1 MHAHIV
7 QSIQG
12 GCDWNVIRDTIGGN
26 AEENA
31 AFGTIAFLLWLIL
44 AFLNEFPSARFW
56 SQVSQGKRLLSMAS
70 CLNQFKAAWRYLLPS
85 YCSGSK

>member
-56 SQVSQGKRLLSMAS
+56 SQVSQGKRLLIDGFMS
-70 CLNQFKAAWRYLLPS
+70 
-85 YCSGSK
+85 

>member
-12 GCDWNVIRDTIGGN
+12 RCDRNVIRDTIRGN

-56 SQVSQGKRLLSMAS
+56 SQVSQGKRLLIDGFVS
-70 CLNQFKAAWRYLLPS
+70 
-85 YCSGSK
+85 